1 MRYLLHRNQRGE
13 LTARQ
18 KYLYGVFKMYF
29 LPDNPEGSYIPL
41 IPLGESD
48 PNLLFITGHTPQIE
62 NHLKEYLDFIP
73 EDNIIITSCFGEI
86 FKKFTGQKTFIFPNS
101 LRISAL
107 SEMAK
112 STALILRFQMWN
124 LIFIMSG
131 EILGIVF
138 IRYTRCFDLRRNK

>member
-86 FKKFTGQKTFIFPNS
+86 FKKFTGQKNIYIPKFAPN
-101 LRISAL
+101 
-107 SEMAK
+107 
-112 STALILRFQMWN
+112 FC
-124 LIFIMSG
+124 
-131 EILGIVF
+131 F
-138 IRYTRCFDLRRNK
+138 IRNGKEYGFDFKISDVELDFYNVRGNTWDRIHQVYQML